1 MRPIV
6 AADLMTPDVLSV
18 PETMGL
24 GELSAFLLDHQIS
37 GVVVRDEEGQPVGV
51 VSLTDLAAVT
61 ADAADAA
68 DIGDTADSPPASNG
82 SAFYLQAEDPGIDP
96 AGLEEAGSAGEGLTA
111 GDIMTPQ
118 IYSVAIDATVS
129 EIARTL
135 LEESLHR
142 LLVFDDAELVGI
154 VSVSDLLGLLIE
166 EDG

>member
-24 GELSAFLLDHQIS
+24 GELSAFLLDHEIS
-37 GVVVRDEEGQPVGV
+37 GVVVRDEESQPSGV

-61 ADAADAA
+61 ADATNTAET
-68 DIGDTADSPPASNG
+68 GDTPPASNG
-82 SAFYLQAEDPGIDP
+82 SAFYLQAGDPEIDP
-96 AGLEEAGSAGEGLTA
+96 AGLEEVGAAGEGLTA

-135 LEESLHR
+135 LEERLHR